1 MSMKK
6 FIFVIIAFVI
16 CLIAVGTSLAI
27 IAMFGAQPLLWVFI
41 AFWVIILY
49 RILPKSFGVFG
60 IFMATIGVC
69 VYFAIFYLSIFVCQP
84 IHYLMKMI
92 LAVCAVLVL
101 LKGKPGGLWIIVGT
115 VYVGFA
121 IYYLFYNDIIGP
133 MTFLIMDRPIDT
145 PAQWYHCYRF
155 FWAGVYFDGVIWFSS
170 ILSSIIIFF
179 FIMYDRYKVKMK
191 KFSSQ
196 ALRRLGDT
204 ELIC

>member
-1 MSMKK
+1 MKK
-6 FIFVIIAFVI
+6 FIFVIIALVL

-41 AFWVIILY
+41 AFWAIILY

-69 VYFAIFYLSIFVCQP
+69 VYFGIFYLSIFVCQP

-92 LAVCAVLVL
+92 LAVCAVMAL
-101 LKGKPGGLWIIVGT
+101 LKGKPWGLWIIVAM
-115 VYVGFA
+115 VYVGFG

-155 FWAGVYFDGVIWFSS
+155 FWAGVYLDSVIWFSS
-170 ILSSIIIFF
+170 IFSSLFIFIY
-179 FIMYDRYKVKMK
+179 IMYDRYKEKM
-191 KFSSQ
+191 
-196 ALRRLGDT
+196 
-204 ELIC
+204 

>member
-1 MSMKK
+1 MKK

-27 IAMFGAQPLLWVFI
+27 IAMFGAQPLLWMFI
-41 AFWVIILY
+41 TFWAIILY

-69 VYFAIFYLSIFVCQP
+69 VYFGIFYLSIFVCQP

-92 LAVCAVLVL
+92 LAVCAVMAL
-101 LKGKPGGLWIIVGT
+101 LKGKPWGLWIIVAM
-115 VYVGFA
+115 VYVGFG

-155 FWAGVYFDGVIWFSS
+155 FWAGIYLDGVIWFSS
-170 ILSSIIIFF
+170 IFSSIIIFMY
-179 FIMYDRYKVKMK
+179 IMYDKYKEKLIN
-191 KFSSQ
+191 FSSQ
-196 ALRRLGDT
+196 ALRGLGDT

>member
-6 FIFVIIAFVI
+6 FIFVIIALVI

-41 AFWVIILY
+41 VFWTIILY
-49 RILPKSFGVFG
+49 RILPKSFGVLG

-69 VYFAIFYLSIFVCQP
+69 VYFGIFYLSIFVCQP
-84 IHYLMKMI
+84 IHYLMKMV
-92 LAVCAVLVL
+92 LAICAVLTL

-115 VYVGFA
+115 VYVGLG

-133 MTFLIMDRPIDT
+133 MTFMIMDRPIDT

-155 FWAGVYFDGVIWFSS
+155 FWAGIYLDGVIWFSS
-170 ILSSIIIFF
+170 IFSSIIIFMY
-179 FIMYDRYKVKMK
+179 IMYDRYKEKLIS
-191 KFSSQ
+191 FSSQ
-196 ALRRLGDT
+196 GLRRFGIAEIVL
-204 ELIC
+204 

>member
-1 MSMKK
+1 MKK

-27 IAMFGAQPLLWVFI
+27 IAMFGAQPLLWVII
-41 AFWVIILY
+41 AFWAIILY
-49 RILPKSFGVFG
+49 RILPKSFGVLG

-84 IHYLMKMI
+84 IHYLMKMV
-92 LAVCAVLVL
+92 LAICAVLAL
-101 LKGKPGGLWIIVGT
+101 LKGKPWGLWIIVGT

-155 FWAGVYFDGVIWFSS
+155 FWAGIYLDGVIWFSS
-170 ILSSIIIFF
+170 IFSSIIIFMY
-179 FIMYDRYKVKMK
+179 IMYDKYKEKLIN
-191 KFSSQ
+191 FSSQ

>member
-1 MSMKK
+1 MKK
-6 FIFVIIAFVI
+6 FIFIIIALVI

-60 IFMATIGVC
+60 IIMATIGVC
-69 VYFAIFYLSIFVCQP
+69 VYFGIFYLSIFVCQP

-92 LAVCAVLVL
+92 LAVCAVMAL
-101 LKGKPGGLWIIVGT
+101 LKGKPWGLWVIVAT
-115 VYVGFA
+115 VFVGFG
-121 IYYLFYNDIIGP
+121 IYYLFYNDIIGS

-155 FWAGVYFDGVIWFSS
+155 FWAGVYLDGVIWFSS

>member
-1 MSMKK
+1 MKTILI
-6 FIFVIIAFVI
+6 IFDG
-16 CLIAVGTSLAI
+16 LIAIMAGMMALAI
-27 IAMFGAQPLLWVFI
+27 IAMFGAQPLLWVII
-41 AFWVIILY
+41 AFWAIILY
-49 RILPKSFGVFG
+49 RILPKSFGVLG

-84 IHYLMKMI
+84 IHYLMKMV
-92 LAVCAVLVL
+92 LAICAVLAL
-101 LKGKPGGLWIIVGT
+101 LKGKPWGLWIIVGT

-155 FWAGVYFDGVIWFSS
+155 FWAGVYLDGVIWFSS

>member
-1 MSMKK
+1 MKK

-27 IAMFGAQPLLWVFI
+27 VAMFGAQPLFWVFI
-41 AFWVIILY
+41 AFWAIILY
-49 RILPKSFGVFG
+49 RILPKSFGAFG

-69 VYFAIFYLSIFVCQP
+69 IYFGIFYLSIFVCQP
-84 IHYLMKMI
+84 IHYLMKMV
-92 LAVCAVLVL
+92 LAICAVLAL
-101 LKGKPGGLWIIVGT
+101 LKGKPWGLWLIVAF
-115 VYVGFA
+115 VYVGSG

-155 FWAGVYFDGVIWFSS
+155 FWAGIYLDGVIWFSS
-170 ILSSIIIFF
+170 IFSSIIIFMY
-179 FIMYDRYKVKMK
+179 IMYDKYKEKLIN
-191 KFSSQ
+191 FSSQ
-196 ALRRLGDT
+196 ALRGLGDT

>member
-1 MSMKK
+1 MKK

-27 IAMFGAQPLLWVFI
+27 VAMFGAQPLLWVII
-41 AFWVIILY
+41 AFWAIILY
-49 RILPKSFGVFG
+49 RILPKSFGVLG

-84 IHYLMKMI
+84 IHYLMKMV
-92 LAVCAVLVL
+92 LAICAVLAL
-101 LKGKPGGLWIIVGT
+101 LKGKPWGLWIIVGT

-155 FWAGVYFDGVIWFSS
+155 FWAGIYLDGVIWFSS
-170 ILSSIIIFF
+170 ILSSIIIFMY
-179 FIMYDRYKVKMK
+179 IMYDKYKEKLIN
-191 KFSSQ
+191 FSSQ

>member
-115 VYVGFA
+115 VYVGFG

-155 FWAGVYFDGVIWFSS
+155 FWAGVYLDGVIWFSS
-170 ILSSIIIFF
+170 IFSSIIIFF
-179 FIMYDRYKVKMK
+179 FIMYDRYKEKIK

-196 ALRRLGDT
+196 ALRRFVDT